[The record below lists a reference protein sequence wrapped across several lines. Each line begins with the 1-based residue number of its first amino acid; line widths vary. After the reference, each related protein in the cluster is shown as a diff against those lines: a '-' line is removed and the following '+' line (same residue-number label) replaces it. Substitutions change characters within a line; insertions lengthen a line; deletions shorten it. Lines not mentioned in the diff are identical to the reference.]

1 MLTAI
6 LSLHCLSRLS
16 ATKDYK
22 GPAHTLSNYNFKPVF
37 DQNATR
43 ACSRYLVW
51 FPINAITKFTDLQP
65 DNLSCADKSCV
76 SVWNW
81 FAIVVV
87 TCVLGLRVRRLDCL
101 TRVYNSFDKW
111 NSRLIQGFQGW
122 FWKNSRLSH
131 ICILKILSIYNID
144 IKNKLEI
151 LLSDVNS

>member
-16 ATKDYK
+16 AAKDYK

-37 DQNATR
+37 DQNATL

-51 FPINAITKFTDLQP
+51 FQINAITKFTDLQP

-76 SVWNW
+76 SVGNW

-87 TCVLGLRVRRLDCL
+87 TCVLGLRVRRLYCL
-101 TRVYNSFDKW
+101 TALEALILQSFIDTCLSVETW
-111 NSRLIQGFQGW
+111 AMYHCCFPYFDLVVTLLVSGLIF
-122 FWKNSRLSH
+122 FTF
-131 ICILKILSIYNID
+131 
-144 IKNKLEI
+144 
-151 LLSDVNS
+151 